1 MSVRYVMA
9 IVIVML
15 FFCLPGAFAADPPKQ
30 AEQVKQLVQA
40 EAEAAVVK
48 AYLQQQLSAIEERL
62 VRIRDARQR
71 AEEAAKKEVKPKEK
85 Q

>member
-1 MSVRYVMA
+1 M
-9 IVIVML
+9 
-15 FFCLPGAFAADPPKQ
+15 AADPPKQ
-30 AEQVKQLVQA
+30 AEQVKQLAQA
-40 EAEAAVVK
+40 EAEATVVK

-71 AEEAAKKEVKPKEK
+71 AEAEAKKEVKPKEK